1 MIRSCLRGK
10 EERSPSWCYSLD
22 MNEEMRGKD
31 RRFPQSSRPVLL
43 WLGVMALVCGLGGCA
58 RDVSDSRIDVITL
71 AEALQYHERAGRA
84 NPEVLFIDARRS
96 VIFDEGHI
104 RGAVNLRPNDVDLRA
119 GTDPKLEAKEA
130 LVVYG
135 QDPGSAVARAMSKR
149 LIEAGYN
156 TMLRRRVKFYA
167 GGFNEWQATGLP
179 VDRVEQAPSE
189 EAQGPESADGG

>member
-1 MIRSCLRGK
+1 
-10 EERSPSWCYSLD
+10 
-22 MNEEMRGKD
+22 MNDEKRTVD
-31 RRFPQSSRPVLL
+31 RTFPQPARPASAWVTLALFGCL
-43 WLGVMALVCGLGGCA
+43 WIFGGLGGVGCA
-58 RDVSDSRIDVITL
+58 RKDVSDRRIDVISL
-71 AEALQYHERAGRA
+71 SEALAYHERARGTDS
-84 NPEVLFIDARRS
+84 EVLFIDARRS
-96 VIFDEGHI
+96 VIYDEGHI

-119 GTDPKLEAKEA
+119 GADPRLESREA

-179 VDRVEQAPSE
+179 VDRNEP
-189 EAQGPESADGG
+189 ADDGE

>member
-1 MIRSCLRGK
+1 
-10 EERSPSWCYSLD
+10 
-22 MNEEMRGKD
+22 MNDEMRADD
-31 RRFPQSSRPVLL
+31 RTFPQGRRLGLAWVALL
-43 WLGVMALVCGLGGCA
+43 ALLGGLLGLGGCA
-58 RDVSDSRIDVITL
+58 GKDVSDSRIDVITL
-71 AEALQYHERAGRA
+71 SEALTYHERAERA
-84 NPEVLFIDARRS
+84 DPEVLFIDARRS
-96 VIFDEGHI
+96 VIYDEGHI

-119 GTDPKLEAKEA
+119 GTDPNLEAKEA

-179 VDRVEQAPSE
+179 VDVTEQPMPVEP
-189 EAQGPESADGG
+189 DGGIGD

>member
-1 MIRSCLRGK
+1 
-10 EERSPSWCYSLD
+10 
-22 MNEEMRGKD
+22 
-31 RRFPQSSRPVLL
+31 VLAAFGGF
-43 WLGVMALVCGLGGCA
+43 WLLGGLTGCA
-58 RDVSDSRIDVITL
+58 RKDVSDSRIDVITL
-71 AEALQYHERAGRA
+71 SEALAYHERAGRA
-84 NPEVLFIDARRS
+84 DSEVLFIDARRS
-96 VIFDEGHI
+96 VIYDEGHI

-156 TMLRRRVKFYA
+156 TMMRRRVKFYA

-179 VDRVEQAPSE
+179 VDVSEQPVTVEP
-189 EAQGPESADGG
+189 DGGIGN